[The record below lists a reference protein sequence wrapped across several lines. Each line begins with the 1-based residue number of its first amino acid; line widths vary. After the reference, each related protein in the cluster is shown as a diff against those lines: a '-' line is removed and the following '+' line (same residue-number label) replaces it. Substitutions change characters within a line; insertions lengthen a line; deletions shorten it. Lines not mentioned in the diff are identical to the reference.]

1 MNNLKSRVKKLE
13 QSHGINTP
21 QKLSIWTMY
30 NARREPTEA
39 EVEALKKSLD
49 WRDRPCQIVLWNGE
63 EFIVDLDDYKEA
75 DNPLTDAELAE
86 IRDKRLAEI
95 RAGL

>member
-1 MNNLKSRVKKLE
+1 MTIKDRIKKLE
-13 QSHGINTP
+13 RVKGGEQSG
-21 QKLSIWTMY
+21 KLMIFSLH
-30 NARREPTEA
+30 NARREPTDAEIEA
-39 EVEALKKSLD
+39 YGKSHTGAV
-49 WRDRPCQIVLWNGE
+49 IWNGE
-63 EFIVDLDDYKEA
+63 RFSGIDDYREA